1 MALKS
6 DSYSAVMAVV
16 LALMGSVMWGIADFV
31 GGFTSKKVHV
41 SVVVTISQF
50 FGLLTI
56 ALYGVLTGGQ
66 WDSAAWMWAVFAS
79 VSGFAGL
86 MMFYQALSIGRMGI
100 VSPIAALGALI
111 PLAAGLISGDQP
123 SASQYLGIVVA
134 IVGIVFASGPEIS
147 GGADPKPV
155 FLAVGA
161 AVGFGTCFWAM
172 AEGSQYS
179 VLSTML
185 LMRIVT
191 VTLGLIAVSFTIRS
205 FTVESRSVK
214 LLAVVGVFDV
224 LANVAFGI
232 ATTSGMLSLV
242 GVLGSL
248 YPVATVLLAR
258 FILKEKLLPIQYVGV
273 GAALLGVVAI
283 GDG

>member
-1 MALKS
+1 MAI
-6 DSYSAVMAVV
+6 V

-41 SVVVTISQF
+41 AVVVAISQS

-56 ALYGVLTGGQ
+56 TIYGLLSG
-66 WDSAAWMWAVFAS
+66 WDWDNDAWGWAVFAS

-123 SASQYLGIVVA
+123 SVTQYLGIIVA
-134 IVGIVFASGPEIS
+134 IIGIVFASGPEIS

-161 AVGFGTCFWAM
+161 AIGFGTCFWAM

-179 VLSTML
+179 VLTTML
-185 LMRIVT
+185 AMRIVT
-191 VTLGLIAVSFTIRS
+191 VTLGLIAVSLTIR
-205 FTVESRSVK
+205 TLSVDAQSWR

-224 LANVAFGI
+224 MANVAFGI

-273 GAALLGVVAI
+273 AAALLGVVAI
-283 GDG
+283 GAG

>member
-1 MALKS
+1 
-6 DSYSAVMAVV
+6 MAVI
-16 LALMGSVMWGIADFV
+16 LALFGSLMWGIADFV
-31 GGFTSKKVHV
+31 GGFTAKKVHV
-41 SVVVTISQF
+41 AVVVTISQS
-50 FGLLTI
+50 FGLVTI
-56 ALYGVLTGGQ
+56 TLYGLASGWNWNT
-66 WDSAAWMWAVFAS
+66 DAWTWALVAS

-86 MMFYQALSIGRMGI
+86 MMFYQALAIGRMGI

-111 PLAAGLISGDQP
+111 PLAAGLLAGDQP
-123 SASQYLGIVVA
+123 SAYQYLGIVIA

-155 FLAVGA
+155 FLAAGA

-179 VLSTML
+179 VLTTML
-185 LMRIVT
+185 LMRICT
-191 VTLGLIAVSFTIRS
+191 VTLGIIAVALTVRTISTDAHSWR
-205 FTVESRSVK
+205 

-224 LANVAFGI
+224 LANIAFGF
-232 ATTSGMLSLV
+232 ATTAGMLSLV

-258 FILKEKLLPIQYVGV
+258 FILKEKLMAIQYVGV
-273 GAALLGVVAI
+273 IAAFIGVIAI
-283 GDG
+283 GAG